1 MFAGSRQRLRM
12 ARDRRHSGAVRIF
25 ALLEVICFYFS
36 FAALAFLGADLFL
49 YYTVG
54 FKLSGFWH
62 AVLSISLTAAVGF
75 LTNWIAIEMLFRPYR
90 PIPWLFVWPQGLVP
104 RNQAKIGEKAGEA
117 VSSELLNPEKVT
129 DRLCACVSDSLD
141 DEQVRKEAAAQI
153 IEYIRDAISAQ
164 LEKIP
169 AVPGEGFIDKLAV
182 PVRRLY
188 DGLFS
193 SAIGVT
199 DRVFDSPKMTEWLN
213 TRFIPS
219 IKPSIESFVRAR
231 VPDALEKINFKE
243 LIAEEIEKFDP
254 REFHELVN
262 SVAAENLGA
271 IQVLGFILGG
281 LIGALMLLVP

>member
-153 IEYIRDAISAQ
+153 DAFTGNEGHRGERFPAGSPARTLMPLPPALCGQTDAEAHMISAFDNYAGSGYIQ
-164 LEKIP
+164 H
-169 AVPGEGFIDKLAV
+169 AV
-182 PVRRLY
+182 
-188 DGLFS
+188 
-193 SAIGVT
+193 
-199 DRVFDSPKMTEWLN
+199 
-213 TRFIPS
+213 
-219 IKPSIESFVRAR
+219 
-231 VPDALEKINFKE
+231 
-243 LIAEEIEKFDP
+243 
-254 REFHELVN
+254 
-262 SVAAENLGA
+262 
-271 IQVLGFILGG
+271 
-281 LIGALMLLVP
+281 